1 MAEIRYTCAAPA
13 MSQSSHPPFE
23 VLLSRDELLRKT
35 AELGREICAS
45 YPDPGELVVVSIIE
59 GARVFCREL
68 MRHLPAGLPVHEIR
82 ASSYGTGTVSAGR
95 VEVSGGDGIDC
106 VGRTVLL
113 VEDIVD
119 TGRTIDRLRRHFLG
133 QGATRVAVVTLLTK
147 PSRREV
153 DVAIEHQGFAIDD
166 HFVIG
171 FGMDVAG
178 RYRELPEIVLF
189 DGAVEAEFLGG
200 SMRVAEG
207 L

>member
-1 MAEIRYTCAAPA
+1 

-23 VLLSRDELLRKT
+23 VLLSRDELLRKI
-35 AELGREICAS
+35 AELGREICAAH
-45 YPDPGELVVVSIIE
+45 PDPGALVVVSIVE

-68 MRHLPAGLPVHEIR
+68 MRHLPAGIQVHEIR
-82 ASSYGTGTVSAGR
+82 ASSYGAGTVSSGR
-95 VEVSGGDGIDC
+95 VDVSGGDGIDC
-106 VGRTVLL
+106 AGKTVLL

-119 TGRTIDRLRRHFLG
+119 TGRTIDRLRAHFLG
-133 QGATRVAVVTLLTK
+133 VGAAKVTVATLLTK

-153 DVAIEHQGFAIDD
+153 EVDLEHQGFEIDD

-178 RYRELPEIVLF
+178 RYRELQEVVLY
-189 DGAVEAEFLGG
+189 DQAVEAQFLGG
-200 SMRVAEG
+200 AMRVAES